1 VVARHG
7 PSVREVED
15 LSKQKWAIKGID
27 SGANGA
33 REAER
38 LCKLRGHPLI
48 VPLRSTFMD
57 ADRLYLQM
65 PFYQN
70 GNLRKW
76 VEQIKVNLQYCML
89 YSQW

>member
-1 VVARHG
+1 M
-7 PSVREVED
+7 REVED
-15 LSKQKWAIKGID
+15 LSKKKWAIKGID
-27 SGANGA
+27 SGASAA

-48 VPLRSTFMD
+48 VPLHSTFLD

-65 PFYQN
+65 PLYQN

-76 VEQIKVNLQYCML
+76 VEQTKVNLQGCML
-89 YSQW
+89 